1 LGWDWSCYSKLHHRL
16 LYHHPLLKGKKKLH
30 SRGSLSL
37 ISLRFQQAAKQQRVT
52 QEKREPERAREEKE
66 RVLEA

>member
-16 LYHHPLLKGKKKLH
+16 LYHHPLLKKKKKLH
-30 SRGSLSL
+30 SRASLSL
-37 ISLRFQQAAKQQRVT
+37 IQQAAKQQSVT
-52 QEKREPERAREEKE
+52 QKERERERAREEKE